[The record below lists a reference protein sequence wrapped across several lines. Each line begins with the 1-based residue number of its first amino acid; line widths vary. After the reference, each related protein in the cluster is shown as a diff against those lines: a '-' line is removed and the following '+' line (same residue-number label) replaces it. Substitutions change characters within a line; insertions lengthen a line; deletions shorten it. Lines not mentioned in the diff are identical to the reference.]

1 MALQSRNTI
10 EVNIGLRN
18 TKSLVDTGSQIT
30 LISHFFLKSTEFKDH
45 KLSKPDYDVIK
56 GVSNNTLPILGKIL
70 LPFEINHKIF
80 WNPVHVVKGLNQT
93 VIIGVDFMERHNV
106 SLHYKSKTIQIA
118 DSNNSIP
125 IEIKSHF
132 ARTAQKIVV
141 PPKHEMIIPVK
152 ISKLPKNQKVYL
164 EPCENLI
171 TKQLLAAKT
180 IACVQNRRS
189 MFKVCNPTVDEIV
202 LGNNTI
208 VATIECVHDDD
219 IIPFKSPQSTSVN
232 VTGVRSN
239 QKNKQKSPLTFD
251 LTNSELNDTQ
261 KSDLQF
267 FLKSYRDVFANDL
280 TELGKTVGRFSHK
293 IETYDAPP
301 IRMPFYRQPP
311 HLQKE
316 IDRQVQELLENDIVE
331 ESNSEYHSP
340 VVLVKKK
347 DGKYR
352 FCVDY
357 RKLNK
362 FTKPLSFPLPRLE
375 CVFDTIA
382 EAESQIFST
391 FDLHSGYWQ
400 LQMDPETKH
409 KAAFITQN
417 GVYEWKRLGMGLK
430 NSCVSFQ
437 MAMSQILRGL
447 HWKNMLV
454 YVDDICVF
462 SKDFESHLNHL
473 KDLFG
478 RLRNAGLT
486 LNPKKCNFAAKEV
499 KFLGHLI
506 SKQGIQVDP
515 NKTKIIDTFPI
526 PQKVKDIRS
535 FLGMCNYYRRFIKSF
550 STLVEPLNKLLRKD
564 EEFIW
569 TEACQVSF
577 ETLKRKLTSAPILA
591 YPNMNK
597 PFILTTDASNS
608 AIGYILS
615 QKDKG
620 NREHVIAYGGRS
632 LSKPERNWSASDV
645 ECLAVIEGIREY
657 KTYLSNNE
665 FLVFTDH
672 KPLQYLMSQKS
683 TTGRLA
689 RWSLELQG
697 YNFKIIHKEGKS
709 NVVADALSRRT
720 YQDNDACNK
729 VTLAHAI
736 EAFEHGT
743 TIEVEFHYESSAQIT
758 AVEPENIEP
767 NLSVEHDDLG
777 SRQKNCSDFKN
788 IYLYLESETLPDNR
802 NERKKVIAQSESY
815 SLCNGV
821 LYHWFQRRTRK
832 VKDDDRWIK
841 QLALPKTLRSEALSA
856 YHDNKAG
863 GAHFGVEKVMAA
875 LKRKYYWP
883 RMHQEIYD
891 YIQSCD
897 RCQRIKKCKHNRPP
911 PLTSMPIDGPFARWH
926 IDFLKLSKTTEGYQY
941 LLLVVDSFTRWVEAF
956 PLKTQESKQV
966 AQILFEQIFSRFGAP
981 LKLVSDLGKQFTS
994 NLILSLCEIFNVKKH
1009 FTSAYH
1015 PQSNSFCERNNRTI
1029 LQALRAY
1036 TDKEQ
1041 NNWPKLIPG
1050 ILMALRNSPCTQS
1063 TDHSPFYMVFGR
1075 EMNLPFDIRVTPKDS
1090 LQADAKEHIR
1100 DILEN
1105 LKITHEI
1112 AKENIAENQ
1121 LKSKE
1126 RYDARAKEPSF
1137 RLNQMVLLQQ
1147 FKTPVGKSPKLIDKY
1162 DGPYYISELGPNF
1175 TYKLRRCSNHK
1186 ELKSYVN
1193 ASRLKDYMPG
1203 DDIRDQNPEQDIG
1216 ILFDENTQ
1224 DNQNDLENGQDNL
1237 NVPND
1242 DNQDTVDRVI
1252 DNTYYPVDKVI
1263 KIRNR
1268 AGKREFFVKW
1278 EDGTKSWEPEENL
1291 SQELVREYFVK
1302 HTKQGKKR
1310 KFPTTLKKP

>member
-10 EVNIGLRN
+10 DVQIGIRK
-18 TKSLVDTGSQIT
+18 TKALVDTGSQIT
-30 LISHFFLKSTEFKDH
+30 LVSQSFFQKSEYANS
-45 KLSKPDYDVIK
+45 KLSRPDYDVIK
-56 GVSNNTLPILGKIL
+56 GVSNNTLPILGKL
-70 LPFEINHKIF
+70 SLPIEMNHKIL
-80 WNPVHVVKGLNQT
+80 WTSVHVVRGLNQSL
-93 VIIGVDFMERHNV
+93 IIGMDFMEKHNV
-106 SLHYKSKTIQIA
+106 SIHLGSKTIQIA
-118 DSNNSIP
+118 EANNSLP
-125 IEIKSHF
+125 IVDKHHF
-132 ARTAQKIVV
+132 ARTAQKITI
-141 PPKHEMIIPVK
+141 PANHEMLVPVK
-152 ISKLPKNQKVYL
+152 ISRLKCKQTVYL
-164 EPCENLI
+164 EPTENI
-171 TKQLLAAKT
+171 NHMNLLAAKT
-180 IACVQNRRS
+180 ITRIQNQRGVL
-189 MFKVCNPTVDEIV
+189 KICNPTEEEII
-202 LGNNTI
+202 LNNNAI
-208 VATIECVHDDD
+208 VASVECVNTHD
-219 IIPFKSPQSTSVN
+219 IIPFYSPECVQTNAIETQLNSKSQ
-232 VTGVRSN
+232 
-239 QKNKQKSPLTFD
+239 QKTPITFD
-251 LTNSELNDTQ
+251 LKNSELNDTQ
-261 KSDLQF
+261 KSELQN
-267 FLKSYRDVFANDL
+267 FLRDYRDIFSVDL
-280 TELGKTVGRFSHK
+280 SEMGKSIGRFSHK

-362 FTKPLSFPLPRLE
+362 ITKPLSFPLPRLE

-400 LQMDPETKH
+400 LQMDPETRH

-462 SKDFESHLNHL
+462 SKDFNSHLQHL

-486 LNPKKCNFAAKEV
+486 LNPKKCHFAAKEV

-526 PQKVKDIRS
+526 PQKIKDIRS

-564 EEFIW
+564 EDFIW
-569 TEACQVSF
+569 NEDCQIAF

-720 YQDNDACNK
+720 YENQDEN
-729 VTLAHAI
+729 VTHSHSI
-736 EAFEHGT
+736 EVFEHGAT
-743 TIEVEFHYESSAQIT
+743 VEVEFHYESSVQVT
-758 AVEPENIEP
+758 TVEPDNIEP
-767 NLSVEHDDLG
+767 NLSLVHENMG
-777 SRQKNCSDFKN
+777 SLQKECPDFRD
-788 IYLYLESETLPDNR
+788 IYLYLESETLPDVSK
-802 NERKKVIAQSESY
+802 ERKKVIAQSESY

-821 LYHWFQRRTRK
+821 LYHWFQRRTKK

-841 QLALPKTLRSEALSA
+841 QLALPKKLRLDALTA

-875 LKRKYYWP
+875 LKRKYHWP

-891 YIQSCD
+891 YIQSCE
-897 RCQRIKKCKHNRPP
+897 RCQRIKKHKHNGPP
-911 PLTSMPIDGPFARWH
+911 PLTSMPIDGPFERWH

-941 LLLVVDSFTRWVEAF
+941 LLLVVDSFTRWIEAF
-956 PLKTQESKQV
+956 PLKNQESKEV
-966 AQILFEQIFSRFGAP
+966 AKILFEQIFSRYGAP

-1029 LQALRAY
+1029 LQAIRAY

-1063 TDHSPFYMVFGR
+1063 TDHSPFYMAFGR
-1075 EMNLPFDIRVTPKDS
+1075 EMNLPFDLSVTPKDS

-1112 AKENIAENQ
+1112 ANQNIAEKQ
-1121 LKSKE
+1121 AKSKE
-1126 RYDARAKEPSF
+1126 RYDERAKEPSF

-1193 ASRLKDYMPG
+1193 ASRLKDYVPG
-1203 DDIRDQNPEQDIG
+1203 DDIRDQQPEQDIG
-1216 ILFDENTQ
+1216 RLFNENN
-1224 DNQNDLENGQDNL
+1224 DNNQNAVENARENL
-1237 NVPND
+1237 NPPI
-1242 DNQDTVDRVI
+1242 DNNVDKI
-1252 DNTYYPVDKVI
+1252 QDNTYYPVDKVL
-1263 KIRNR
+1263 KLRNR
-1268 AGKREFFVKW
+1268 TGKREFFVKW
-1278 EDGTKSWEPEENL
+1278 EDGSKSWEPEENL